1 MRDGGDKKELPH
13 IPRAYAII
21 LAASRYWSQS
31 AAPNR
36 NDLHARRSFK
46 RHFQT
51 LALSQQCLKY
61 ICRRF
66 SLSAADRRQRPNNC
80 LSMLKR
86 CSALVLLSVLL
97 ATAASAQ
104 LSCEVGVGQQLA
116 STYRQWQSA
125 LSAYSEVQTEYSS
138 CAASRPREQCKDK
151 YSKLAR
157 VAKFSEAEKEY
168 SSCVESQVRERCKG
182 QYSKLQSAKQNL
194 EAAISEYESW
204 RQNDCVQQPGTV
216 VGRMRPLGLWPVAQ
230 PPQE

>member
-1 MRDGGDKKELPH
+1 LGFNNK
-13 IPRAYAII
+13 
-21 LAASRYWSQS
+21 
-31 AAPNR
+31 R
-36 NDLHARRSFK
+36 NIKA
-46 RHFQT
+46 
-51 LALSQQCLKY
+51 
-61 ICRRF
+61 
-66 SLSAADRRQRPNNC
+66 
-80 LSMLKR
+80 MLKR

-104 LSCEVGVGQQLA
+104 SQLSCEVGVGQPLA

-168 SSCVESQVRERCKG
+168 SSCVENQVREQCKDE
-182 QYSKLQSAKQNL
+182 YSKFQSARQVL

-216 VGRMRPLGLWPVAQ
+216 VGRMRPLGLWPVAR

>member
-1 MRDGGDKKELPH
+1 LGFNNK
-13 IPRAYAII
+13 
-21 LAASRYWSQS
+21 
-31 AAPNR
+31 R
-36 NDLHARRSFK
+36 NIKA
-46 RHFQT
+46 
-51 LALSQQCLKY
+51 
-61 ICRRF
+61 
-66 SLSAADRRQRPNNC
+66 
-80 LSMLKR
+80 MLKR

-97 ATAASAQ
+97 ATAAGAQSQ

-168 SSCVESQVRERCKG
+168 SSCVENQVREQCKDE
-182 QYSKLQSAKQNL
+182 YSKLQSARQVL
-194 EAAISEYESW
+194 EAGISEYESW

>member
-1 MRDGGDKKELPH
+1 MGFNNK
-13 IPRAYAII
+13 
-21 LAASRYWSQS
+21 
-31 AAPNR
+31 R
-36 NDLHARRSFK
+36 NIKA
-46 RHFQT
+46 
-51 LALSQQCLKY
+51 
-61 ICRRF
+61 
-66 SLSAADRRQRPNNC
+66 
-80 LSMLKR
+80 MLKR

-168 SSCVESQVRERCKG
+168 SSCVESQVREQCKDEILN
-182 QYSKLQSAKQNL
+182 SNL
-194 EAAISEYESW
+194 LGRFWKPPSPNTRAGARTIVFSSLELLSEECDHWVY
-204 RQNDCVQQPGTV
+204 
-216 VGRMRPLGLWPVAQ
+216 GL
-230 PPQE
+230 

>member
-1 MRDGGDKKELPH
+1 
-13 IPRAYAII
+13 
-21 LAASRYWSQS
+21 
-31 AAPNR
+31 
-36 NDLHARRSFK
+36 
-46 RHFQT
+46 
-51 LALSQQCLKY
+51 
-61 ICRRF
+61 
-66 SLSAADRRQRPNNC
+66 
-80 LSMLKR
+80 MLKR
-86 CSALVLLSVLL
+86 CSGVVLLSVLL

-104 LSCEVGVGQQLA
+104 LACERGVGQQLA

-138 CAASRPREQCKDK
+138 CAASQPREQCKDK

>member
-1 MRDGGDKKELPH
+1 
-13 IPRAYAII
+13 
-21 LAASRYWSQS
+21 
-31 AAPNR
+31 
-36 NDLHARRSFK
+36 
-46 RHFQT
+46 
-51 LALSQQCLKY
+51 
-61 ICRRF
+61 
-66 SLSAADRRQRPNNC
+66 
-80 LSMLKR
+80 MLKR

-116 STYRQWQSA
+116 FTYRQWQSA
-125 LSAYSEVQTEYSS
+125 LSAYSEVKTEYAS
-138 CAASRPREQCKDK
+138 CAASQPREQCKDK

-168 SSCVESQVRERCKG
+168 SSCVESQVRERCKDE
-182 QYSKLQSAKQNL
+182 YSKFQSARQVL

-216 VGRMRPLGLWPVAQ
+216 VGRMRPLGLWPVAR

>member
-1 MRDGGDKKELPH
+1 
-13 IPRAYAII
+13 
-21 LAASRYWSQS
+21 
-31 AAPNR
+31 
-36 NDLHARRSFK
+36 
-46 RHFQT
+46 
-51 LALSQQCLKY
+51 
-61 ICRRF
+61 
-66 SLSAADRRQRPNNC
+66 
-80 LSMLKR
+80 MLKR

-104 LSCEVGVGQQLA
+104 LSCERGVGQQLA

-168 SSCVESQVRERCKG
+168 SSCVENQVREQCKDE
-182 QYSKLQSAKQNL
+182 YSKFQSARQVL

>member
-1 MRDGGDKKELPH
+1 VTAAIRRNLP
-13 IPRAYAII
+13 IFPGAYAII
-21 LAASRYWSQS
+21 LAASRYSPHPPRQIETIS
-31 AAPNR
+31 TR
-36 NDLHARRSFK
+36 CSFK

-66 SLSAADRRQRPNNC
+66 SLSAADSRQRPNNC

-138 CAASRPREQCKDK
+138 CAASQPREQCKDK

-168 SSCVESQVRERCKG
+168 SSCVESQVRERCKD
-182 QYSKLQSAKQNL
+182 QYSKFRSAKQDL

-204 RQNDCVQQPGTV
+204 RQNDCVQQPGV
-216 VGRMRPLGLWPVAQ
+216 FGRARPLGLWPVAQ

>member
-1 MRDGGDKKELPH
+1 
-13 IPRAYAII
+13 
-21 LAASRYWSQS
+21 
-31 AAPNR
+31 
-36 NDLHARRSFK
+36 
-46 RHFQT
+46 
-51 LALSQQCLKY
+51 
-61 ICRRF
+61 
-66 SLSAADRRQRPNNC
+66 
-80 LSMLKR
+80 MLKR

-97 ATAASAQ
+97 AAAAGAQSQ

-138 CAASRPREQCKDK
+138 CAASQPREQCKDK

-157 VAKFSEAEKEY
+157 VAKFPEAEKEY
-168 SSCVESQVRERCKG
+168 SSCVESQVREQCKD
-182 QYSKLQSAKQNL
+182 QYSKFQSAKQVL